1 MRTCKWRKMWM
12 KKLLNKGGR
21 RESENPKRNQ
31 EEKPRE
37 KRKPGN
43 EGFLI
48 AGVYKCCGKKV
59 TFLKI

>member
-1 MRTCKWRKMWM
+1 M